1 MYIRSVYTSIWHGV
15 SDACVGRLVVVM
27 APHHCTVL
35 GCDVRVCVCECVLSR
50 AALLAVLFNMAALQT
65 GSTGGA
71 VGQVLSSLSW
81 VLGIETGVQVG
92 ILKHCYLYM

>member
-1 MYIRSVYTSIWHGV
+1 
-15 SDACVGRLVVVM
+15 M

-35 GCDVRVCVCECVLSR
+35 GCDACVCVCVLSR

-81 VLGIETGVQVG
+81 VLGIETGV
-92 ILKHCYLYM
+92 